1 MAYRYGNREQ
11 AQLFPASIDEY
22 VAQDAPVRVYDA
34 FIEALNL
41 ENLGITYNP
50 HAVGNP
56 QYDPKAML
64 KLLLYG
70 YSYGVRSSRKLE
82 RETHYNLSFIWLLG
96 GLKPDFKTIA
106 EFRRNNKQALKKA
119 LKQCA
124 QLCLKLNL
132 IVGNTLF
139 VDGSKIRANAAIKN
153 TWTPKKCAQVLG
165 RVEQRI
171 EEILRECETIDLEE
185 TSQPS
190 LLKLQAQLQDKETL
204 KARIKGILNEL
215 QTSKEKSLNT
225 VDSEC
230 TRINSIHGSHAG
242 YNAQLTVDEQHG
254 LIVNSDVVNKNN
266 DLNQFAR
273 QIDTANEV
281 LGEKCA
287 TAVADSGYATT
298 DELKKIADQGIQVI
312 VPSQRQV
319 ANRKFGEFT
328 KEQFHYDAEK
338 DCYVCPLGEELRYY
352 GQVER
357 ARLYRTTARACLS
370 CPNFGRCTKSKRGRQ
385 ISRLKNEVERL
396 RLEAEYLKAESQ
408 AIYRLRQQRVELPF
422 GHIKRNLGVGSFLMR
437 GLEGAQAELS
447 LLALCFNVRRLMT
460 ILGAEEMIKKLA
472 LLPV

>member
-11 AQLFPASIDEY
+11 AQLFPVSIDDY
-22 VAQDAPVRVYDA
+22 VAKDAPVRAYDA

-41 ENLGITYNP
+41 EALGIAYNP
-50 HAVGNP
+50 HAVGNS

-64 KLLLYG
+64 KLLVYG

-96 GLKPDFKTIA
+96 GLKPDHKTIA

-119 LKQCA
+119 LTQCA

-153 TWTPKKCAQVLG
+153 TWTPKKCAKVLG

-171 EEILRECETIDLEE
+171 EEILSECETIDLEE
-185 TSQPS
+185 ASQPS
-190 LLKLQAQLQDKETL
+190 LVKLRAELQDKEAL
-204 KARIKGILNEL
+204 KTRIKGILNEL
-215 QTSKEKSLNT
+215 DASKEKSLNT
-225 VDSEC
+225 IDPEC
-230 TRINSIHGSHAG
+230 TRINSIQGSHAG
-242 YNAQLTVDEQHG
+242 YNVQLTVDEQHG
-254 LIVNSDVVNKNN
+254 LIVNSDVVNENN

-273 QIDTANEV
+273 QIDMANEV

-312 VPSQRQV
+312 VPSQRQA
-319 ANRKFGEFT
+319 ANKEIGEFA
-328 KEQFHYDAEK
+328 KEKFCYDAVK
-338 DCYVCPLGEELRYY
+338 DCYVCPEGQELRYY

-357 ARLYRTTARACLS
+357 ARLYRAAGQVCRS
-370 CPNFGRCTKSKRGRQ
+370 CINFGRCTKSKRGRQ
-385 ISRLKNEVERL
+385 ISRLKNEAERL

-408 AIYRLRQQRVELPF
+408 AISRLRQQRVELPF

-447 LLALCFNVRRLMT
+447 LLALCFNVRRLIT
-460 ILGAEEMIKKLA
+460 LLGVGGMMGELA